1 MERKNSKG
9 SRRRRMKEKMSPLE
23 RMRAFSKGEEI
34 DRVVCVPDMGV
45 TMAPFIGAKLSDY
58 YHSAQL
64 MADLEVALFQRLKH
78 DSVGISTSLRGMAE
92 AMGAKIAYPD
102 WNISYLA
109 EPAIHSLR
117 DAENLH
123 IANPL
128 KDGRLPILIEAL
140 RLTKEKL
147 GNQVDVGASMTGP
160 FSVAASVVGT
170 ENLLKGMIKNPEK
183 VHILMEIITESN
195 NRYIQEVAKLGLG
208 IGFCDPVS
216 SVSVISPKAFREFSL
231 PYLKKNVE
239 EVRKYTGSNPGLHI
253 CGRSK
258 EIWED
263 VLSLGLGSFSIDNE
277 EDLAKGRDI
286 IGEQTVLVGNVPP
299 VDVVFLGNREMIHAG
314 VKEAVEKGKQSKC
327 GYILSTGCQIP
338 MNTPIKNIEY
348 FMEAADIYGKYN
360 AGIF

>member
-1 MERKNSKG
+1 
-9 SRRRRMKEKMSPLE
+9 MKEKMSPLE
-23 RMRAFSKGEEI
+23 RMKAFSKGEEI
-34 DRVVCVPDMGV
+34 DRVLCVPDMGV
-45 TMAPFIGAKLSDY
+45 TMAPYIGAKLSDY

-109 EPAIHSLR
+109 QPAIQSLK
-117 DAENLH
+117 DADHLT
-123 IANPL
+123 IANPQ

-147 GNQVDVGASMTGP
+147 GDQVDVGASMTGP

-170 ENLLKGMIKNPEK
+170 ENLLKGMIKSPEK
-183 VHILMEIITESN
+183 VHVLMEIITESN
-195 NRYIQEVAKLGLG
+195 NRYIQEVAKLGMG

-231 PYLKKNVE
+231 PYLKKNVD
-239 EVRKYTGSNPGLHI
+239 EVRRCTGSNPGLHI

-263 VLSLGLGSFSIDNE
+263 VLQLGLGNFSIDNE
-277 EDLAKGRDI
+277 EDLAEGKEV
-286 IGEQTVLVGNVPP
+286 IGEHTVLVGNVPP
-299 VDVVFLGNREMIHAG
+299 VDIVYMGNREIIHAG
-314 VKEAVEKGKQSKC
+314 VKEAVEKGMTSKH

-338 MNTPIKNIEY
+338 MNTPVENIEY

-360 AGIF
+360 TGIL

>member
-1 MERKNSKG
+1 
-9 SRRRRMKEKMSPLE
+9 MKEKMSPLE
-23 RMRAFSKGEEI
+23 RMKAFSKGEEI
-34 DRVVCVPDMGV
+34 DRVLCVPDMGV
-45 TMAPFIGAKLSDY
+45 TMAPFIGAKLCDY

-64 MADLEVALFQRLKH
+64 MADLEVALFQRLRH

-102 WNISYLA
+102 WNISYLS
-109 EPAIHSLR
+109 EPAIQSLH

-123 IANPL
+123 VANPL

-147 GNQVDVGASMTGP
+147 GDQVDVGASMTGP

-183 VHILMEIITESN
+183 VHVLMEIITESN

-239 EVRKYTGSNPGLHI
+239 EVRRCTGSKPGLHI
-253 CGRSK
+253 CGRSR

-263 VLSLGLGSFSIDNE
+263 VLQLGLGNFSIDNE
-277 EDLAKGRDI
+277 EDLAKGREI
-286 IGEQTVLVGNVPP
+286 IGEKTVLVGNVPP
-299 VDVVFLGNREMIHAG
+299 VDVVYLGNRETIYAG
-314 VKEAVEKGKQSKC
+314 VKEAVEKGMNSKC

-338 MNTPIKNIEY
+338 MNTPMENIEY

-360 AGIF
+360 TGIF